1 MWRAAVPANER
12 VRPVAELGRGGLRF
26 PQTGAAR
33 RAVLRV
39 VEEEA
44 NDVHIFSG
52 RETIRI
58 PRRPSY
64 GVGPVLP
71 IKHANA
77 AIDFRCW
84 VFEAFDRQPA
94 DWRVLYDS
102 DGVSPWTIQSGT
114 IQSGGWGAHT
124 LFPVE
129 PSFPSSRFRIRLTNG
144 NEHQC
149 MHIRGFELFGA
160 ILPPWRIEV

>member
-1 MWRAAVPANER
+1 MAAPRATGNLRRHRATPLTKRAQDHDVFHQMWRAAVPANER

-64 GVGPVLP
+64 GVGPVP
-71 IKHANA
+71 IEHANA
-77 AIDFRCW
+77 AIEEPFRQSKASNARGGCALEW
-84 VFEAFDRQPA
+84 T
-94 DWRVLYDS
+94 WYD
-102 DGVSPWTIQSGT
+102 
-114 IQSGGWGAHT
+114 A
-124 LFPVE
+124 
-129 PSFPSSRFRIRLTNG
+129 
-144 NEHQC
+144 
-149 MHIRGFELFGA
+149 RGY
-160 ILPPWRIEV
+160 V